1 MLVALVRPNYYTHL
15 ITPPLGI
22 GYIAGYLR
30 SHGVDCTVID
40 GLNRGLDTEALAAA
54 CEDADLVGI
63 SCLSDFLAETIDLTA
78 ALKARGKRVVIG
90 GPHASALPK
99 ETVAETGADL
109 VIVGEGEQTMAELVA
124 YAEGGEQGT
133 LPEGVCTGDEAD
145 FRPREFI
152 ADLESLP
159 LPDWAQMDP
168 RTYRH
173 APHGGLIKSFPVAPI
188 TTTRGCPFDC
198 SFCASPTLWG
208 RRIRFRSPEKVVDE
222 IEYLVKDFGVRE
234 IHFEDDNFTL
244 RADHAEGVCREILRR
259 EIRISWALPNGIR
272 VDAVTPELLKLMHE
286 SGCYY
291 TAFGVE
297 SGSPEILR
305 NVNKRTDLDRI
316 EQAVHWAHDVG
327 IMTQGFFIFGLP
339 GETAETI
346 EETIEFAKRIPLDRG
361 QFLLLDML
369 PGSRLWDELKD
380 ELRADSR
387 SRSYQEAKWIPP
399 TLDEETLRGA
409 PARAFRRFFFRPK
422 QMLKLL
428 RFVRLSQLP
437 FILQRVRDFGMFG
450 RR

>member
-1 MLVALVRPNYYTHL
+1 MRVALVRPSYYTHL

-30 SHGVDCTVID
+30 AVGIDCALID
-40 GLNRGLDTEALAAA
+40 GLNRGLGTQALANA

-63 SCLSDFLAETIDLTA
+63 SCLSDFLTETVELTE

-90 GPHASALPK
+90 GPHASALPR
-99 ETVAETGADL
+99 ETLAETGADL
-109 VIVGEGEQTMAELVA
+109 VIVGEGERTTAELAA
-124 YAEGGEQGT
+124 YLEAGERGP
-133 LPEGVCTGDEAD
+133 LPEGVCAGNAAEL
-145 FRPREFI
+145 RPRELI
-152 ADLESLP
+152 AELDSLP
-159 LPDWAQMDP
+159 FPDWGQMDP
-168 RTYRH
+168 RSYKH

-198 SFCASPTLWG
+198 SFCASPMLWG
-208 RRIRFRSPEKVVDE
+208 RRIRFRSPGNVVDE
-222 IEYLVKDFGVRE
+222 IEYLVNDFGVRE
-234 IHFEDDNFTL
+234 VHFEDDNFTL
-244 RADHAEGVCREILRR
+244 RAEHAEGVCRGILDRG
-259 EIRISWALPNGIR
+259 IRISWALPNGIR
-272 VDAVTPELLKLMHE
+272 VDAVTPKLLKLMRE

-297 SGSPEILR
+297 SGSPEILK
-305 NVNKRTDLDRI
+305 NVNKRTDLDKT
-316 EQAVHWAHDVG
+316 EQAVHWAHDAG

-339 GETAETI
+339 GETADTI

-361 QFLLLDML
+361 QFLLLDVL
-369 PGSRLWDELKD
+369 PGSRLWDELRD
-380 ELRADSR
+380 EVRADSR
-387 SRSYQEAKWIPP
+387 VRSYQEAKWIPP
-399 TLDEETLRGA
+399 TVDEETLRSA

-428 RFVRLSQLP
+428 RFVRVSQLP